1 MKNAAH
7 QTLRRTAAK
16 LWLTCLI
23 GLTAS
28 IAAPAFAETIRIGVP
43 NLPVG
48 LGSPF
53 GSFNIPTALPL
64 NAVFDAMTTIDENGE
79 TQPALAVSW
88 MQESPTTWVFQ
99 LREDVTFSNGE
110 PFNAD
115 AVVATIETLLS
126 GPAAHSSLGT
136 TLQRMTVTGAVARDP
151 LTVAITTEQSDV
163 LFAQYM
169 RALRIPAPH
178 AIADLG
184 LDAFAL
190 NPVGTGPFRTTSWG
204 EGRAQ
209 FEAFTGSWRAP
220 KETGLEIIQLSDGAA
235 RRQGVISGSLDVAL
249 ALAPE
254 DVDPVEAAGGRLWIR
269 KEPGVNFLAF
279 VTVKESPLQD
289 VRVRRALN
297 HGVNKQ
303 RMIDVFMN
311 GTVAPASQIAH
322 TMSFGYNDDLEA
334 YTYDVPLAKQL
345 LIEAGY
351 PDGFDLPILLV
362 PSSTSANS
370 QDWYQQIASDLSQ
383 IGVRVEIRPTR
394 LPNYLEYMYQ
404 GGWPSLGFAMSA
416 YTFDPL
422 AAYRIRSC
430 SWTHPYHCDPAIMP
444 LIADAQAATTLDDR
458 RRLTQKVLAHE
469 HAYPPGIFLWQNVSF
484 EGLGPRVQ
492 TYWSGADS
500 LPVENIVLRD

>member
-1 MKNAAH
+1 MQNAVY
-7 QTLRRTAAK
+7 QTIRHTAAK
-16 LWLTCLI
+16 LWLACCV
-23 GLTAS
+23 GLSATTAQ
-28 IAAPAFAETIRIGVP
+28 ADTIRIGVQ

-64 NAVFDAMTTIDENGE
+64 NAVFDALTTIDENGD
-79 TQPALAVSW
+79 TQPALAVTW
-88 MQESPTTWVFQ
+88 RQESATTWVFQ
-99 LREDVTFSNGE
+99 LREGVTFSNGE

-115 AVVATIETLLS
+115 AVVAVIDTLLS
-126 GPAAHSSLGT
+126 GPAASSSLGT
-136 TLQRMTVTGAVARDP
+136 TLQRMTVTGAIARDP
-151 LTVAITTEQSDV
+151 LTVAITTEHADV

-169 RALRIPAPH
+169 RALRIPAPR
-178 AIADLG
+178 AMAEMG

-190 NPVGTGPFRTTSWG
+190 TPVGTGPFSATSWG

-209 FEAFTGSWRAP
+209 FETFADSWRTP

-235 RRQGVISGSLDVAL
+235 RRQGVISGSIDIAL
-249 ALAPE
+249 ALSPE
-254 DVDPVEAAGGRLWIR
+254 DVYPLEAAGGRLWIR

-279 VTVKESPLQD
+279 VTVKESPLKD

-297 HGVNKQ
+297 HAVNKQ

-322 TMSFGYNDDLEA
+322 TMSFGYNHDLEA
-334 YTYDVPLAKQL
+334 YAYDVPLARQL

-362 PSSTSANS
+362 PGGSANS
-370 QDWYQQIASDLSQ
+370 QDWYQQIASDLSH

-394 LPNYLEYMYQ
+394 LPNYLEYIYQ
-404 GGWPSLGFAMSA
+404 GGWPSLGFAMST

-430 SWTHPYHCDPAIMP
+430 SWTHPYHCDPSIMP
-444 LIADAQAATTLDDR
+444 LIKDAQDATTLEDR
-458 RRLTQKVLAHE
+458 RRLTQNVLAHE
-469 HAYPPGIFLWQNVSF
+469 HAHPPGIFLWQNVSF

-492 TYWSGADS
+492 TYWSGADT
-500 LPVENIVLRD
+500 LPVENIILSD